1 MAEKKNQTAIS
12 DEQIIAALLN
22 SGSISQAAAQTGLS
36 ARAIYDRMGYR
47 EFKAAYSAAKAD
59 IVRQAVLSLN
69 RNLSAAVDVVMEIM
83 SDEENPAATRLQAA
97 KMIIENAGKFADRL
111 SAADK
116 YTADQAQSPLDMDI
130 NKW

>member
-12 DEQIIAALLN
+12 DEQIIAALLS
-22 SGSISQAAAQTGLS
+22 SGSISEAAAQTGLS

-116 YTADQAQSPLDMDI
+116 YTADQAQSPLDLDI

>member
-12 DEQIIAALLN
+12 DEQIIAALLS
-22 SGSISQAAAQTGLS
+22 SGSISEAAAQTGLS